1 MGIRFRCHHCE
12 SELHVKDFQAGK
24 RGRCPECGGPF
35 RIPLEDA
42 PHSLD
47 PQVKLP
53 ESQASV
59 SQAKSGPVVQ
69 KKATHARAEKG
80 AKAVDAAGAAPQT
93 VADAAATGPK
103 VPAAKGDSTKAAS
116 ESMTAAS
123 ESTKAASGSPKA
135 ASGSTKAVS
144 GSVIA
149 ADRSAKAASRSA
161 ITADSPIADSAALD
175 LPAAPP
181 TSLPPQPA
189 LPRALQVASDGKWY
203 VRPPSGGQYGP
214 AASGTMWQWLVENR
228 VGRDALVWTEG
239 WPEWIIAETA
249 FDDYF
254 TAAPA
259 LPADIPP
266 APLPVAG
273 RLNEQAIAPGQT
285 AVAPVA
291 PAEPLLGDRNRAE
304 RKQKRRRN
312 YTLMIVG
319 LSVVMLVLIATLIF
333 VLGSQAS

>member
-47 PQVKLP
+47 PHVKLP
-53 ESQASV
+53 ESQVSL
-59 SQAKSGPVVQ
+59 SQAQPKPTVQ
-69 KKATHARAEKG
+69 QKTTETKAEMG
-80 AKAVDAAGAAPQT
+80 AKAVDSASAATQAAPT
-93 VADAAATGPK
+93 ASVTSPNL
-103 VPAAKGDSTKAAS
+103 PAAKG
-116 ESMTAAS
+116 
-123 ESTKAASGSPKA
+123 G
-135 ASGSTKAVS
+135 
-144 GSVIA
+144 
-149 ADRSAKAASRSA
+149 SAKAASRRNAAASRSA
-161 ITADSPIADSAALD
+161 VTADSPTADSPTADSAAPD
-175 LPAAPP
+175 LPAVPP
-181 TSLPPQPA
+181 ESPPLQPVLPN
-189 LPRALQVASDGKWY
+189 ALQVASDGKWY

-214 AASGTMWQWLVENR
+214 AASATMWHWLTENR

-239 WPEWIIAETA
+239 WPEWVIAEAA
-249 FDDYF
+249 FEDYF

-266 APLPVAG
+266 APVPAAG
-273 RLNEQAIAPGQT
+273 KSNKQRVAPGQT
-285 AVAPVA
+285 AAA
-291 PAEPLLGDRNRAE
+291 PAAPTEPLLGDRNRAE

-333 VLGSQAS
+333 VLGSQSS